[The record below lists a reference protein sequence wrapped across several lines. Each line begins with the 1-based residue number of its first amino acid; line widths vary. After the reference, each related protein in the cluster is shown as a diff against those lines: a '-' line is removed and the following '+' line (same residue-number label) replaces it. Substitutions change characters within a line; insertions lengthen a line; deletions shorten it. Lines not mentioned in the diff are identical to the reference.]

1 MAADELTFLI
11 LEYVGIVL
19 YLYLF
24 GHCAYRSINYTLQVI
39 CVVGILNNINET
51 FILLMFDDRVM
62 TNAHGTNACIVSAV
76 FEQFLPLSIASLT
89 TCMGFNIWFLIVRKS
104 RKKERQILK
113 WYCLISFGVSAFATA
128 IAVILLRNQL
138 YFATYTR
145 SYYCDLEESYITLGT
160 FAIPMLLVAMPGIY
174 FAGRTIVYLVTQYYR
189 LRRTRT
195 SSRPTFTEGN
205 SMTLELR

>member
-11 LEYVGIVL
+11 LEYVGIAL
-19 YLYLF
+19 YLYLL

-39 CVVGILNNINET
+39 CIVGILNNINET

-62 TNAHGTNACIVSAV
+62 TDAHGTNACIVSAV

-104 RKKERQILK
+104 RKKEWQILK
-113 WYCLISFGVSAFATA
+113 WYCLISFGLSAFATT
-128 IAVILLRNQL
+128 IAVVLLRNQP

-145 SYYCDLEESYITLGT
+145 RYYCDLEENYVTLGT
-160 FAIPMLLVAMPGIY
+160 FAIPMLLAAMPGIY

-189 LRRTRT
+189 LRRDL
-195 SSRPTFTEGN
+195 SRPTLTGGN
-205 SMTLELR
+205 TTTLELR